1 MPAWILIY
9 WPHFNFV
16 PIFHVHQIWRG
27 TTTHQ
32 IRWHSHKKNLRAP
45 GVALKSPANQW
56 GWCCDAC
63 EETLTW
69 FIIVIAKEQEGAMNW
84 NSYVSI
90 ETGACRLCH
99 VFLSHPPKCCVNIN
113 QPSYSLFLFFLVYTW
128 EGCGEGF
135 KIFCTILWIYIYI
148 CKLDIST
155 GTVSLQRIYLLRSL
169 KSCLV
174 LPKKEEKK
182 RTNLSALYICYS
194 SFRRD
199 RLLKPSHCYT
209 ADCHQI
215 IFTDLYQT
223 FCLLVI
229 ENIYTIKDHVKYG
242 QIAMQ
247 LLQNNVCNFIVLKV
261 CPAKYR

>member
-1 MPAWILIY
+1 MQTVSCFSVPPTKMLCEHKSTILL
-9 WPHFNFV
+9 FV
-16 PIFHVHQIWRG
+16 FV
-27 TTTHQ
+27 
-32 IRWHSHKKNLRAP
+32 
-45 GVALKSPANQW
+45 
-56 GWCCDAC
+56 
-63 EETLTW
+63 
-69 FIIVIAKEQEGAMNW
+69 
-84 NSYVSI
+84 
-90 ETGACRLCH
+90 
-99 VFLSHPPKCCVNIN
+99 
-113 QPSYSLFLFFLVYTW
+113 FLVYTW

-148 CKLDIST
+148 YVCKLDIST
-155 GTVSLQRIYLLRSL
+155 GTVSMQRIYLLRSL

-174 LPKKEEKK
+174 LPKKEGKK